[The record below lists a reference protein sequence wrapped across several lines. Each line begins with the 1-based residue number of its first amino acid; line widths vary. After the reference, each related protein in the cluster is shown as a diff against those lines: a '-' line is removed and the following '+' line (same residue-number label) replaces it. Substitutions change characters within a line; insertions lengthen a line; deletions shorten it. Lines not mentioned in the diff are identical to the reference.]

1 MNEGPPSKTAETPK
15 TAAPAQMN
23 LSSSRFRSLADPES
37 LREFVRN
44 LREGIYITSAAG
56 VVDRWGVRGHGRP
69 GERKAEI
76 NACAQ
81 RF

>member
-1 MNEGPPSKTAETPK
+1 M
-15 TAAPAQMN
+15 AAGQERRDEVVDDLVLPHDPAGD
-23 LSSSRFRSLADPES
+23 LRGERGAGRGELAQQLD
-37 LREFVRN
+37 
-44 LREGIYITSAAG
+44 IASAAG